1 VARRLRPV
9 LLVLAALIAGCG
21 ASEPERADPAQVR
34 AAQRVV
40 GHTLYWVGASFA
52 DLPLTGVL
60 RDPQRTTFSYG
71 TCDPSGS
78 DSGCAPPLQIQV
90 SSICDANALVL
101 DIRPS
106 TTRRVRGVA
115 VRDYGEAGRL
125 ALDVGTSYVTVSAS
139 RALASRAVAALR
151 PVLGLG
157 AGARALPAPRYPRYY
172 VDWLR
177 RVVEA
182 RRRGGSVRAAR
193 DQLAISKSAVRFE
206 VELARELDRARLRRV
221 RGARPDLRAFKRERV
236 ARMQSG
242 PSASARCRLE
252 PPL

>member
-9 LLVLAALIAGCG
+9 LLFLAALIAGCG

-52 DLPLTGVL
+52 DVPLTGVL
-60 RDPQRTTFSYG
+60 RDPQRTTFVYG
-71 TCDPSGS
+71 TCDPEGS
-78 DSGCAPPLQIQV
+78 DMSCAPPLEVQV

-106 TTRRVRGVA
+106 ATRRVRGVA

-139 RALASRAVAALR
+139 RTLSTRVVAALR

-157 AGARALPAPRYPRYY
+157 SGAAALPAPRYPRYY

-177 RVVEA
+177 RVDESH
-182 RRRGGSVRAAR
+182 RRGGSLRAVR
-193 DQLAISKSAVRFE
+193 DELGISRSAVRFE
-206 VELARELDRARLRRV
+206 LRLARELGRARLRRV
-221 RGARPDLRAFKRERV
+221 RGAWPNLRAFKRERL